1 MTKFI
6 LNKFFYG
13 VLVLIGVVFVIF
25 ALFNILPVDPAR
37 LTLGQRADV
46 ESVEAINK
54 ELGLDKPKYVQ
65 FSLYLND
72 LSPIAIHD
80 NDATAQEKYHYAK
93 LFNISSE
100 KALVIKFPYL
110 RRSYQTKEDV
120 IEKLK
125 VALPQTIILAFA
137 AMLMASV
144 IGIFLGVIAAVK
156 QHSWFDNLAMSVSVL
171 GISVPSYFS
180 AILLGYVFGI
190 VLNKYTGLGP
200 IGPLTD
206 WNDYGTEKVILYKNL
221 ILPAIALGSRPI
233 GIIFQLT
240 RSTMLDVLSQDFIR
254 TAKAKG
260 LSSKKV
266 LFKHA
271 LRNALNPVVTAIS
284 GWFAG
289 LLAGAFFVEV
299 IFDIKGLGYTAVE
312 AIKTFD
318 FPVAMGSVLFTA
330 SVFIIMNFLLDI
342 LYAVLDPRIRISSK

>member
-1 MTKFI
+1 MYKFI

-13 VLVLIGVVFVIF
+13 ILVLIGVMFVIF
-25 ALFNILPVDPAR
+25 GLFNILPVDPAR

-65 FSLYLND
+65 FALYVND
-72 LSPIAIHD
+72 LSPIALHY
-80 NDATAQEKYHYAK
+80 NDDASKEKYHYTK
-93 LFNISSE
+93 LFNVSSE
-100 KALVIKFPYL
+100 KALVVKPPYL

-120 IEKLK
+120 LDILK
-125 VALPQTIILAFA
+125 RALPQTIILAFA
-137 AMLMASV
+137 AMFIASV

-156 QHSWFDNLAMSVSVL
+156 QHSWFDNLAMSLSVL

-180 AILLGYVFGI
+180 AIVLGFVFGI
-190 VLNKYTGLGP
+190 LLHQYTGLEQTG
-200 IGPLTD
+200 GLTMID
-206 WNDYGTEKVILYKNL
+206 DYGNEVLMFKNL

-240 RSTMLDVLSQDFIR
+240 RSTMLDVLSQDYIR

-260 LSSKKV
+260 LSSIAV

-271 LRNALNPVVTAIS
+271 LRNALNPVVTAVS
-284 GWFAG
+284 GWFAS

-299 IFDIKGLGYTAVE
+299 IFDIKGLGYTAVD
-312 AIKTFD
+312 ALQKFD
-318 FPVAMGSVLFTA
+318 FPVAMGTVLFTA
-330 SVFIIMNFLLDI
+330 SVFIVMNFIVDI
-342 LYAVLDPRIRISSK
+342 LYAVLDPRIRIGK

>member
-1 MTKFI
+1 MYKFI

-13 VLVLIGVVFVIF
+13 ILVLIGVMFVIF
-25 ALFNILPVDPAR
+25 GLFNILPVDPAR

-65 FSLYLND
+65 FALYVND
-72 LSPIAIHD
+72 LSPIALHY
-80 NDATAQEKYHYAK
+80 NDDASKEKYHYTK
-93 LFNISSE
+93 IFNVSSE
-100 KALVIKFPYL
+100 KALVVKPPYL

-120 IEKLK
+120 LDILK
-125 VALPQTIILAFA
+125 RALPQTIILAFA
-137 AMLMASV
+137 AMFIASV

-156 QHSWFDNLAMSVSVL
+156 QHSWFDNLAMSLSVL

-180 AILLGYVFGI
+180 AIVLGFVFGI
-190 VLNKYTGLGP
+190 LLHQYTGLEQTG
-200 IGPLTD
+200 GLTMID
-206 WNDYGTEKVILYKNL
+206 DYGNEVLMFKNL

-240 RSTMLDVLSQDFIR
+240 RSTMLDVLSQDYIR

-260 LSSKKV
+260 LSSIAV

-271 LRNALNPVVTAIS
+271 LRNALNPVVTAVS
-284 GWFAG
+284 GWFAS

-299 IFDIKGLGYTAVE
+299 IFDIKGLGYTAVD
-312 AIKTFD
+312 ALQKFD
-318 FPVAMGSVLFTA
+318 FPVAMGTVLFTA
-330 SVFIIMNFLLDI
+330 SVFIVMNFIVDI
-342 LYAVLDPRIRISSK
+342 LYAVLDPRIRIGK

>member
-1 MTKFI
+1 MYKFI

-13 VLVLIGVVFVIF
+13 VLVLIGVMFVIF
-25 ALFNILPVDPAR
+25 GLFNILPVDPAR

-65 FSLYLND
+65 FALYVND
-72 LSPIAIHD
+72 LSPIALHY
-80 NDATAQEKYHYAK
+80 NDDASKEKYHYTK
-93 LFNISSE
+93 IFNVSSE
-100 KALVIKFPYL
+100 KVLVVKPPYL

-120 IEKLK
+120 LDILK
-125 VALPQTIILAFA
+125 RALPQTIILAFA
-137 AMLMASV
+137 AMFIASV

-156 QHSWFDNLAMSVSVL
+156 QHSWFDNLAMSLSVL

-180 AILLGYVFGI
+180 AIVLGFVFGI
-190 VLNKYTGLGP
+190 LLHQYTGLEQTG
-200 IGPLTD
+200 GLTMID
-206 WNDYGTEKVILYKNL
+206 DYGNEVLMFKNL

-240 RSTMLDVLSQDFIR
+240 RSTMLDVLSQDYIR

-260 LSSKKV
+260 LSSIAV

-271 LRNALNPVVTAIS
+271 LRNALNPVVTAVS
-284 GWFAG
+284 GWFAS

-299 IFDIKGLGYTAVE
+299 IFDIKGLGYTAVD
-312 AIKTFD
+312 ALQKFD
-318 FPVAMGSVLFTA
+318 FPVAMGTVLFTA
-330 SVFIIMNFLLDI
+330 SVFIVMNFIVDI
-342 LYAVLDPRIRISSK
+342 LYAVLDPRIRIGK

>member
-1 MTKFI
+1 MYKFI

-13 VLVLIGVVFVIF
+13 VLVLIGVMFVIF
-25 ALFNILPVDPAR
+25 GLFNILPVDPAR

-65 FSLYLND
+65 FALYVND
-72 LSPIAIHD
+72 LSPIALHY
-80 NDATAQEKYHYAK
+80 NDDASKEKYHYTK
-93 LFNISSE
+93 IFNVSSE
-100 KALVIKFPYL
+100 KALVVKPPYL

-120 IEKLK
+120 LDILK
-125 VALPQTIILAFA
+125 RALPQTIILAFA
-137 AMLMASV
+137 AMFIASV

-156 QHSWFDNLAMSVSVL
+156 QHSWFDNLAMSLSVL

-180 AILLGYVFGI
+180 AIVLGFVFGI
-190 VLNKYTGLGP
+190 LLHQYTGLEQTG
-200 IGPLTD
+200 GLTMID
-206 WNDYGTEKVILYKNL
+206 DYGNEVLMFKNL

-240 RSTMLDVLSQDFIR
+240 RSTMLDVLSQDYIR

-260 LSSKKV
+260 LSSIAV

-271 LRNALNPVVTAIS
+271 LRNALNPVVTAVS
-284 GWFAG
+284 GWFAS

-299 IFDIKGLGYTAVE
+299 IFDIKGLGYTAVD
-312 AIKTFD
+312 ALQKFD
-318 FPVAMGSVLFTA
+318 FPVAMGTVLFTA
-330 SVFIIMNFLLDI
+330 SVFIVMNFIVDI
-342 LYAVLDPRIRISSK
+342 LYAVLDPRIRIGK

>member
-1 MTKFI
+1 MYKFI

-13 VLVLIGVVFVIF
+13 ILVLIGVMFVIF
-25 ALFNILPVDPAR
+25 GLFNILPVDPAR

-65 FSLYLND
+65 FALYVND
-72 LSPIAIHD
+72 LSPIALHY
-80 NDATAQEKYHYAK
+80 NDDASKEKYHYTK
-93 LFNISSE
+93 LFNVSSE
-100 KALVIKFPYL
+100 KALVIKPPYL

-120 IEKLK
+120 LDILK
-125 VALPQTIILAFA
+125 RALPQTIILAFA
-137 AMLMASV
+137 AMFIASV

-156 QHSWFDNLAMSVSVL
+156 QHSWFDNLAMSLSVL

-180 AILLGYVFGI
+180 AIVLGFVFGI
-190 VLNKYTGLGP
+190 LLHQYTGLEQTG
-200 IGPLTD
+200 GLTMID
-206 WNDYGTEKVILYKNL
+206 DYGNEVLMFKNL

-240 RSTMLDVLSQDFIR
+240 RSTMLDVLSQDYIR

-260 LSSKKV
+260 LSSIAV

-271 LRNALNPVVTAIS
+271 LRNALNPVVTAVS
-284 GWFAG
+284 GWFAS

-299 IFDIKGLGYTAVE
+299 IFDIKGLGYTAVD
-312 AIKTFD
+312 ALQKFD
-318 FPVAMGSVLFTA
+318 FPVAMGTVLFTA
-330 SVFIIMNFLLDI
+330 SVFIVMNFIVDI
-342 LYAVLDPRIRISSK
+342 LYAVLDPRIRIGK